1 MDSREFSKI
10 IVAVDGSQHSM
21 NAADYAI
28 LIATKHGSELI
39 LLHVLPVDSSVAGL
53 LSSPSI
59 DQMKKEAQVSFDRV
73 KQKAE
78 EISKDIR
85 LRAELISSL
94 SVVGGIV
101 DFAEKEKIDLIIVGT
116 RGRSGFKKL
125 LLGSVASGVV
135 NYAHCPV
142 LTVK

>member
-1 MDSREFSKI
+1 M
-10 IVAVDGSQHSM
+10 AVDGSQHSM

-28 LIATKHGSELI
+28 LIAAKHGSELI

-53 LSSPSI
+53 LYSPSI
-59 DQMKKEAQVSFDRV
+59 DDMKKEAQASFDRV

-85 LRAELISSL
+85 LRAELISSP

-142 LTVK
+142 LIVK